1 MRGKGSFEAG
11 FKRGAIRGA
20 AFGAIAAGVK
30 IISFGYA
37 MRAPADK
44 DIEMANRAYGIGSYG
59 PVYRSG
65 GVVGWIVRLFN
76 PKVEGIA
83 MGRNLLIMVREH
95 NVFKHETAHY
105 YQQLLLSPTTW
116 AARIIPE
123 QFRPGP
129 LEWGASMFE

>member
-1 MRGKGSFEAG
+1 MLLERKVYSISYKYYSRFWMKH
-11 FKRGAIRGA
+11 F
-20 AFGAIAAGVK
+20 
-30 IISFGYA
+30 IIE
-37 MRAPADK
+37 

-65 GVVGWIVRLFN
+65 GVVGWVVRVLN
-76 PKVEGIA
+76 PEVGGIA
-83 MGRNLLIMVREH
+83 MGRNLLIMAREH